1 MKPFRSVSKEYD
13 KSDDDKIRLWNWVMH
28 EDNLLSTRISFFL
41 LAQSILIAV
50 TAALV
55 NTLAGLHGAHHFV
68 RVEVFGLAISLDLAG
83 AALTLMFWY
92 IFNMNENGLIILTQR
107 LQAIDEMYR
116 ELGKLRRAERQNHWY
131 FRTIFRR
138 NGPNVAIKNLLAPI
152 VLFIWLAM
160 LIFAVAIYLTD

>member
-1 MKPFRSVSKEYD
+1 MKPFRSVSKEND
-13 KSDDDKIRLWNWVMH
+13 KNDDDKIKIWNWVMH
-28 EDNLLSTRISFFL
+28 EDNLFSTRISFFL

-55 NTLAGLHGAHHFV
+55 NTLAGLRGAHHFV
-68 RVEVFGLAISLDLAG
+68 RIEVFGLAISLDLAG

-107 LQAIDEMYR
+107 LQAIDEIYR
-116 ELGKLRRAERQNHWY
+116 ELGKLRRVERQNHWY
-131 FRTIFRR
+131 FRTIFRE

-160 LIFAVAIYLTD
+160 LIFAIAIYLTD

>member
-13 KSDDDKIRLWNWVMH
+13 KSDGDKIRLWNWVMH

-55 NTLAGLHGAHHFV
+55 NTLVGLHGAHHVV
-68 RVEVFGLAISLDLAG
+68 RIEVFGLAISLDLAG

-116 ELGKLRRAERQNHWY
+116 ELGKLRRA
-131 FRTIFRR
+131 
-138 NGPNVAIKNLLAPI
+138 
-152 VLFIWLAM
+152 
-160 LIFAVAIYLTD
+160 